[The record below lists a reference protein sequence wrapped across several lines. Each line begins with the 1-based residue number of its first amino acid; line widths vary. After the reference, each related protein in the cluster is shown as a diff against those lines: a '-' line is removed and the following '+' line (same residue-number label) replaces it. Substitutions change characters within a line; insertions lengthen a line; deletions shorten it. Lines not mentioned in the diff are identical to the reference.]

1 MLEAG
6 GGSWP
11 AHLEAHVV
19 GQAGEEVVLHV
30 AADERVAEG
39 PVEQGITGQVEHAQ
53 AHLVDALG
61 LPIGREHGEAD
72 VLQERWGGSRGPPPP
87 GECGGSS
94 CTELRVG
101 CQPKCWVC
109 PQGCSS
115 PRAKTTHRATEEPPG
130 VSPHP
135 QKLTLKASHLDELHH
150 PGCIPKCNRT
160 NPPNP

>member
-39 PVEQGITGQVEHAQ
+39 PVEQGVAGQVEHAQ
-53 AHLVDALG
+53 AHQVDALG

-72 VLQERWGGSRGPPPP
+72 VLQERWGGSHGLLP
-87 GECGGSS
+87 
-94 CTELRVG
+94 T
-101 CQPKCWVC
+101 
-109 PQGCSS
+109 PQGMWQLWAHRAEGRLLTQVLGLSLGSLHPVLSS
-115 PRAKTTHRATEEPPG
+115 PRAKTTHGATEE
-130 VSPHP
+130 
-135 QKLTLKASHLDELHH
+135 L
-150 PGCIPKCNRT
+150 PKV
-160 NPPNP
+160 